1 MGRGISRQQAKII
14 EQLFRF
20 SDQGLASIDFE
31 HIFFNEADRQGPTTP
46 ERRKVCRA
54 QAKRAIVSLKERG
67 IVNVFYRN
75 SPRDDEYQTPIMYPE
90 LTDQGKELAKTLGL
104 RLDVGV

>member
-20 SDQGLASIDFE
+20 PDQGFASMDFE
-31 HIFFNEADRQGPTTP
+31 HIFFNEADRQGPTTS
-46 ERRKVCRA
+46 ERRKACRA

-67 IVNVFYRN
+67 IVSVFYRR
-75 SPRDDEYQTPIMYPE
+75 SPSEDEYQIPAMYPE
-90 LTDQGKELAKTLGL
+90 LTDQGKELAVRLTL
-104 RLDVGV
+104 V